1 MRRYFIGRL
10 LALIPTLFGVVTLV
24 FLMIHLIPGDP
35 VEIMLGETA
44 VAADRESLRTELG
57 LDRPVWEQYLGYIG
71 GLAMGD
77 IGSSIH
83 THEPVLREI
92 LARWPATLELSFFA
106 ILFAV
111 LFSLPLGVL
120 AASKKD
126 SVVDRGSLLLSMFGI
141 AIPNFWLGPLLI
153 ILFSIQLGWLPVSG
167 RAGPLSVI
175 LPAVTLGTAMA
186 AILLRLTRSSILEV
200 IGEDFI
206 RSARAK
212 GASEWGVYM
221 KHAMANSLLPV
232 VTVAGMQLGA
242 LLSGAV
248 ITEYIFAWP
257 GIGRLMITAIEARD
271 YPLVQGCVLNIALC
285 YVLVNFAVDILY
297 AAVDP
302 RIRLNR

>member
-10 LALIPTLFGVVTLV
+10 MALIPTLFGVVTLV

-35 VEIMLGETA
+35 VEIMLGESA
-44 VAADRESLRTELG
+44 MSADKEALRAELG
-57 LDRPVWEQYLGYIG
+57 LDRPVWEQYLDYLGS
-71 GLAMGD
+71 LAVGD
-77 IGSSIH
+77 FGSSIH
-83 THEPVLREI
+83 TREPVLDEI
-92 LARWPATLELSFFA
+92 LARWPATLELAF
-106 ILFAV
+106 FAV
-111 LFSLPLGVL
+111 LFAVIIALPLGML
-120 AASKKD
+120 AAAKKD
-126 SVVDRGSLLLSMFGI
+126 SIVDRGSLLLSLFGI
-141 AIPNFWLGPLLI
+141 AMPNFWLGPLLI
-153 ILFSIQLGWLPVSG
+153 IVFSIQLGWLPTSG
-167 RAGPLSVI
+167 RGGALSVI
-175 LPAVTLGTAMA
+175 LPAVTLGSAMA

-212 GASEWGVYM
+212 GASEWSVYI
-221 KHAMANSLLPV
+221 KHALGNSLLPL
-232 VTVAGMQLGA
+232 VTVIGMQLGA

-285 YVLVNFAVDILY
+285 YVMVNFAVDLLY

-302 RIRLNR
+302 RIRLDK

>member
-1 MRRYFIGRL
+1 MGRL

-35 VEIMLGETA
+35 VDIMLGESA
-44 VAADRESLRTELG
+44 VSADKEALRAELG
-57 LDRPVWEQYLGYIG
+57 LDKPVWEQYVRYMAS
-71 GLAMGD
+71 LAVGD
-77 IGSSIH
+77 MGSSIV
-83 THEPVLREI
+83 THEPVLGEI
-92 LARWPATLELSFFA
+92 LSRWPATLELAYFA

-111 LFSLPLGVL
+111 VVAIPIGVL
-120 AASKKD
+120 AAARKD
-126 SVVDRGSLLLSMFGI
+126 SVVDRGSLLLSLFGI

-153 ILFSIQLGWLPVSG
+153 IFFSIQLGWLPVSG
-167 RAGPLSVI
+167 RSGLPSVI

-212 GASEWGVYM
+212 GATEFRVYL
-221 KHAMANSLLPV
+221 KHALSNGLLPV
-232 VTVAGMQLGA
+232 VTVVGLQLGA

-257 GIGRLMITAIEARD
+257 GIGRLMLAAIEARD
-271 YPLVQGCVLNIALC
+271 YPMVQGCVLNIALC
-285 YVLVNFAVDILY
+285 YIFVNFAVDILY

>member
-302 RIRLNR
+302 RIRLNK